1 MVMKKI
7 SDLRPAFSV
16 CPARSVRVA
25 RLLRNA
31 LIVCGAGLA
40 GANVL
45 AAAAIPDTI
54 AQRAA
59 ACTACHGKEGRA
71 TNDGYFPRIAGK
83 PAGYLYNQLLNF
95 RAGRRTYPMMI
106 YMVSHLSDAYLM
118 EMAQLLRES
127 PSPLS
132 AAATG
137 QCARRGIG
145 ERTQTD
151 LLRRSGKKRSR
162 MYRLPRRWL
171 DRRCA
176 DDSRPA
182 WLAARLPERAI
193 RRMEEW
199 HAQGR
204 GARLHGTDQ
213 QSPHDR
219 RYQRRH
225 GLAGSAAGAHQ

>member
-45 AAAAIPDTI
+45 AASAIPDTI

-118 EMAQLLRES
+118 EMAQYFES
-127 PSPLS
+127 LHPPYPPPQPVHCIRGSI
-132 AAATG
+132 G
-137 QCARRGIG
+137 ARS
-145 ERTQTD
+145 QTD
-151 LLRRSGKKRSR
+151 LLRRSCKRRSR
-162 MYRLPRRWL
+162 MHRLPRRWL

-219 RYQRRH
+219 RHQRRH